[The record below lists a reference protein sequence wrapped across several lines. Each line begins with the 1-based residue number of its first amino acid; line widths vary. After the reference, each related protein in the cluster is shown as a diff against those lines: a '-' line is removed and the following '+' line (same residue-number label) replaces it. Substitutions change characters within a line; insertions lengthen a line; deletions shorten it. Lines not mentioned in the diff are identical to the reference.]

1 MIESWLR
8 KTAADFWQTLGC
20 ELPYPRTLMP
30 ALSRSFPLSVFQLPQ
45 LSISQVETWLLR
57 QHIPFRFLCQDRALC
72 GCVVAAHGY
81 GLIFIDSLDEAN
93 EQRYTLAHEIS
104 HFLLDYLYPR
114 RRALDLFGETIRPV
128 LDGERPPTQTE
139 RVHAVLSSM
148 TLTIYLD
155 FMPRSPQRTLDQGYI
170 LRAENKA
177 DRLALEILAPFEH
190 VLSSLATCQNIIA
203 FPERL
208 SMVTHLLTS
217 TYGLPPAV
225 AQKYSSMLL
234 PPPRQGS
241 TARWLGLI

>member
-1 MIESWLR
+1 MIESWLQ
-8 KTAADFWQTLGC
+8 KHSEDFWQTLGC

-30 ALSRSFPLSVFQLPQ
+30 TISRSFPLSIVQLPQ
-45 LSISQVETWLLR
+45 LSIAQVETWLLR
-57 QHIPFRFLCQDRALC
+57 QHIPFSFLCQDRSLW
-72 GCVVAAHGY
+72 GCIVAARGY

-139 RVHAVLSSM
+139 RVHAILSNT

-170 LRAENKA
+170 LRAEDKA

-190 VLSSLATCQNIIA
+190 VLSSLATHQSITT

-208 SMVTHLLTS
+208 SVLMHLLTS
-217 TYGLPPAV
+217 TYGLPSTV
-225 AQKYSSMLL
+225 AQQYSSVLL